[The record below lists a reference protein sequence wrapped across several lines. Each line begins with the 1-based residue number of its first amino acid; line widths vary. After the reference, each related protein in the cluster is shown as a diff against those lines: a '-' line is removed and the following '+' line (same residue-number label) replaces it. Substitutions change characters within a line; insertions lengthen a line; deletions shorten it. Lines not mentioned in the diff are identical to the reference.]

1 MEWERS
7 LEQER
12 NLGLAGRSR
21 ALVVLEDGA
30 SFSGWTFVGEG
41 EISGEVVF
49 TTSMVGY
56 QETLTDPSYRGQIVL
71 FTYPLIGNY
80 GIISGDEES
89 AKIQAAAVLV
99 REYTPYYSNWASEV
113 SLAALLEE
121 NSVLGVEGIDTR
133 ALTRHLRDKG
143 AMRGV
148 ISTLESNVND
158 LQEKA
163 NAHPSMVGLD
173 LASSITELSAPT
185 LLPALGEERCRVV
198 ALDYGVKGSIYRE
211 LRSRGA
217 SVLAVPGST
226 PPAEVLAQEPDGVF
240 LSNGPG
246 DPAALKEGVENLRGV
261 LGQAPVFGICL
272 GHQLLGLALDCETYK
287 MPFGHHGANHPV
299 RNLRTGRI
307 EITSQN
313 HGFAVSEDSLS
324 DGVELTHRNLYDG
337 TVEGIA
343 SLEVRAWSV
352 QYHPESSPGPRDSGY
367 LFEEFVNSISE
378 KGLALRA
385 APRRHLERPDHRLW
399 SDRDR

>member
-1 MEWERS
+1 MEYGPR
-7 LEQER
+7 
-12 NLGLAGRSR
+12 R
-21 ALVVLEDGA
+21 ATVVLEDGA
-30 SFSGWTFVGEG
+30 AFEGKTFAGEG
-41 EISGEVVF
+41 EVSGEVVF

-56 QETLTDPSYRGQIVL
+56 QETITDPSYRGQILL

-89 AKIQAAAVLV
+89 RKVQSAAILV
-99 REYTPYYSNWASEV
+99 REYTPYYSNWASER

-121 NSVLGVEGIDTR
+121 SGVMGIEGIDTR

-148 ISTLESNVND
+148 ISTVEHDRDALRK
-158 LQEKA
+158 KA

-173 LASSITELSAPT
+173 LASTSSELTEPI
-185 LLPALGEERCRVV
+185 LLPAYGEELCRVA
-198 ALDYGVKGSIYRE
+198 ALDYGVKGSIYKE

-217 SVLAVPGST
+217 SVLAMPGST
-226 PPAEVLAQEPDGVF
+226 SAEEILESNPDGLF

-246 DPAALKEGVENLRGV
+246 DPAALNEAVRNLRPV
-261 LGQAPVFGICL
+261 LGEVPTFGICL

-299 RNLRTGRI
+299 RNLNTGRI

-313 HGFAVSEDSLS
+313 HGFSVREETLP

-343 SLEVRAWSV
+343 SSELRAWSV

-367 LFEEFVNSISE
+367 LFDEFVQTISA
-378 KGLALRA
+378 KAKA
-385 APRRHLERPDHRLW
+385 
-399 SDRDR
+399 

>member
-7 LEQER
+7 LEQGR

-30 SFSGWTFVGEG
+30 SFSGWTFAGEG
-41 EISGEVVF
+41 EVSGEVVF

-80 GIISGDEES
+80 GVIPGDEES
-89 AKIQAAAVLV
+89 PKVQAAAVLV
-99 REYTPYYSNWASEV
+99 REYTPHPSNWASEL
-113 SLAALLEE
+113 SLATLLEE
-121 NSVLGVEGIDTR
+121 NGTLGVEGIDTR

-148 ISTLESNVND
+148 ISTVEDNVNG
-158 LQEKA
+158 LREKA
-163 NAHPSMVGLD
+163 NAHPTMVGLD
-173 LASSITELSAPT
+173 LASSTTELSEPV
-185 LLPALGEERCRVV
+185 LLPAFGEERSRVV
-198 ALDYGVKGSIYRE
+198 ALDYGVKSSIYKE

-217 SVLAVPGST
+217 SVLAMPGST
-226 PPAEVLAQEPDGVF
+226 PASEVLAQETDAVF

-246 DPAALKEGVENLRGV
+246 DPAALNEAVANLRGV
-261 LGQAPVFGICL
+261 LGERPVFGICL
-272 GHQLLGLALDCETYK
+272 GHQLLGLALGCETYK

-313 HGFAVSEDSLS
+313 HGFAVREETLPR
-324 DGVELTHRNLYDG
+324 GVEMTHRNLYDG
-337 TVEGIA
+337 TVEGLA
-343 SLEVRAWSV
+343 STSLNAWSV

-367 LFEEFVNSISE
+367 LFDDFVEEISDE
-378 KGLALRA
+378 KARA
-385 APRRHLERPDHRLW
+385 
-399 SDRDR
+399 